1 MDVYTTDIKVSK
13 SEKQEVTEG
22 NSSVTCFFFFN

>member
-13 SEKQEVTEG
+13 SEKQEVTERH
-22 NSSVTCFFFFN
+22 SAVTFFF